1 MLRTTLKNVAGV
13 LAIVAVGSFTGAE
26 GKPNDGAEAPAGI
39 VGANPSESQPQ
50 GTTPKPRGGGPV
62 GAPLADEGATSAF
75 SYFRSPDYRD
85 SYVVVPRDGTASYL
99 VSESFLGLV
108 LHRGLDDERR
118 LVVLSNYKNM
128 VLQANDLIMAE
139 SFPTSSSPGGEPFA
153 TRTLYSQ
160 TGMRAVIEQDA
171 LAPPYVRVTL
181 TADKKTTEFSLVRS
195 VVEQLL
201 NNPHLTDGQRIDALK
216 TFGLRLPEEARAN
229 FKNLTA
235 EKIREMASNSPA
247 LQENEYIRMSRILRQ
262 SAKDPAGQRPPRNV
276 RPEMPFLPV
285 ASIPHDAPTGTLPTV
300 AGPAASPPTS
310 VPKAA
315 VVNRSESGVGARTIA
330 FFALALTGIPI
341 IVVLRR
347 RRSRP

>member
-1 MLRTTLKNVAGV
+1 MRTTLTSVAGV
-13 LAIVAVGSFTGAE
+13 LAIVAVGSVTGAE

-39 VGANPSESQPQ
+39 VGANPSASQPQ
-50 GTTPKPRGGGPV
+50 GTNPKPRPV
-62 GAPLADEGATSAF
+62 RAPLAEEGTTGTF

-85 SYVVVPRDGTASYL
+85 AYVVVPRDGTASYL

-118 LVVLSNYKNM
+118 LVVLSNYRNM
-128 VLQANDLIMAE
+128 VLQANDQIMADG
-139 SFPTSSSPGGEPFA
+139 FPTSAAPGAEPFA
-153 TRTLYSQ
+153 TRTLSSP

-181 TADKKTTEFSLVRS
+181 TGDETTVDEFSLVRS

-201 NNPHLTDGQRIDALK
+201 NNPHLTDGQRIEALK
-216 TFGLRLPEEARAN
+216 TFGLRLPEEARAS

-247 LQENEYIRMSRILRQ
+247 LQENEYVRMSRILRQ
-262 SAKDPAGQRPPRNV
+262 SAKDPVGQRPPRNV

-285 ASIPHDAPTGTLPTV
+285 ASIPHDAPTATRPTV
-300 AGPAASPPTS
+300 AGPAASPPKS

-315 VVNRSESGVGARTIA
+315 VVNRPESSVGARTIA
-330 FFALALTGIPI
+330 FFALALTAIPI

-347 RRSRP
+347 RRSGP